1 MKVFENH
8 RCQIHQPGSQVY
20 LDSDKAGVSHI
31 QTVCHKRWWFSR
43 WYPKSCRVS
52 GWLLQTPPSAYP
64 SNSSVTSLLESQKQL
79 RTDVQMLCN
88 VTFSSFI
95 RDELV
100 LSIWEKVRKG
110 YTNNILVKRLNHFAA
125 EMMNTIAGVCKYK
138 PYKAFH
144 SVSRGGWWSR
154 WMLGRQKPVIL
165 WMRHCDWERISKTIS
180 SVTTPLPAP

>member
-1 MKVFENH
+1 MSFTGMLWCGILFFLIETEQIKLILHSYLCGVLKVFENH

-20 LDSDKAGVSHI
+20 LDSDKVGVSHI

-64 SNSSVTSLLESQKQL
+64 SNSSVTLLLESQKQL

-95 RDELV
+95 GDELV

-110 YTNNILVKRLNHFAA
+110 YIKQHP
-125 EMMNTIAGVCKYK
+125 G
-138 PYKAFH
+138 
-144 SVSRGGWWSR
+144 
-154 WMLGRQKPVIL
+154 
-165 WMRHCDWERISKTIS
+165 
-180 SVTTPLPAP
+180 